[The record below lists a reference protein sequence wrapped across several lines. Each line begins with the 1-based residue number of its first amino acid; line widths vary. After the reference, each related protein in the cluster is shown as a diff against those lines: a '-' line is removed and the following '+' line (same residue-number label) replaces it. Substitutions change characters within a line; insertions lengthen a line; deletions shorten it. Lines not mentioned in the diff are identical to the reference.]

1 MFRHDDEQLTS
12 YISLFMEKMRD
23 FGFETEESIILLMN
37 AASKTNA
44 QKILKAVDFIE
55 PVGSGCVRDDID
67 KETARKEVARILVEE

>member
-55 PVGSGCVRDDID
+55 PVGSGYVRDDID